1 MRMLYGAAHPAT
13 PTSGDEA
20 ADGDGAAAGEVLMAT
35 RLDAGVDTAEIE
47 LARSLLRAYQA
58 RHSSVKF
65 TDLRALPID
74 KAPDVSLA
82 GDLQHQYSI
91 PPEKIAVNAISDALG
106 QVEVSW
112 ATDTVTKENLQ
123 LALTEEV
130 GINGS
135 LVYTPSGGA
144 LSAQSIPVRVRL
156 ADAETLG
163 RLVWHRGVPWHN
175 VMPYPL
181 RLRYLHAL
189 LLESNAPVV
198 YSWNLDEATVP
209 PQARVEIDARTVPV
223 WLDHRALRM
232 WLDYVPLA
240 DCSTCDQQVIA
251 AISGGTSSLGT
262 SQITIHTIT
271 PLADVGAYEIAITV
285 RSRYFDPKAKTVQ
298 TRAPLALDADNKD
311 FTVGPLYLG
320 SRQPGET
327 IPGDPLFEYLLEVA
341 MPDGSSKRGTRWLPA
356 DSLRLLIGKVQVEQ
370 ALGTGAGG
378 GSP

>member
-1 MRMLYGAAHPAT
+1 
-13 PTSGDEA
+13 
-20 ADGDGAAAGEVLMAT
+20 MAT

-47 LARSLLRAYQA
+47 LARSLLRAYA
-58 RHSSVKF
+58 ERHTNVKF

-82 GDLQHQYSI
+82 DDLQHQYAI
-91 PPEKIAVNAISDALG
+91 PADRIAVNAISDALG

-112 ATDTVTKENLQ
+112 ATDPVTKENLQ

-130 GINGS
+130 GLNGA
-135 LVYTPSGGA
+135 LVYAPSGGG
-144 LSAQSIPVRVRL
+144 LGAQSIPVHVRL
-156 ADAETLG
+156 ADAETFG
-163 RLVWHRGVPWHN
+163 RLAWRRGEPWRN

-189 LLESNAPVV
+189 LLEGNSPIV

-209 PQARVEIDARTVPV
+209 PEARVEMDAGTVPA
-223 WLDHRALRM
+223 WLDRRALRM
-232 WLDYVPLA
+232 WLDYVPVG
-240 DCSTCDQQVIA
+240 DCSPCDQQVIA

-262 SQITIHTIT
+262 SQITVHTIT

-320 SRQPGET
+320 DRQPGEAV
-327 IPGDPLFEYLLEVA
+327 PGDPLFEYLLEVA
-341 MPDGSSKRGTRWLPA
+341 MPDGSSKRGTRWLPG

-370 ALGTGAGG
+370 ALGTGGTSG
-378 GSP
+378 GSR